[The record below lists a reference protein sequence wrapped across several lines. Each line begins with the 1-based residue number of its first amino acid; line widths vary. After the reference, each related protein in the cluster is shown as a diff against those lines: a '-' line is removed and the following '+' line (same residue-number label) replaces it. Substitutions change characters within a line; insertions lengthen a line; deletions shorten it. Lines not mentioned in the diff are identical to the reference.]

1 MIRRELAIICVGQDS
16 PFCNLEMSAHKY
28 MVDHILPYAVGTK
41 AAEAPI
47 GLVDQLGQSMAVLQ
61 NTGGCHVHVP
71 FTFPVS
77 IEVAHE
83 NHWLIPSNRFDFL
96 QDQLAAFDA
105 RYHTLVVIMGIENK
119 QVFS

>member
-1 MIRRELAIICVGQDS
+1 MIRRELTIIRVGKDS
-16 PFCNLEMSAHKY
+16 PFRDLEMGADKN
-28 MVDHILPYAVGTK
+28 MVDHILPDAISTK

-77 IEVAHE
+77 IEITHE

-105 RYHTLVVIMGIENK
+105 RYNTLVIIMGIENNE
-119 QVFS
+119 FLS